1 MARRNYMLRQVQVVR
16 ILDSTFALS
25 IRQLA
30 RKMKL
35 TERTVY
41 RYLNPLIQHGIVY
54 VRFKANERGSKKP
67 VYFYSTK
74 RAV

>member
-1 MARRNYMLRQVQVVR
+1 MSRQVQLVR

-25 IRQLA
+25 VKQIAKR
-30 RKMKL
+30 MKL
-35 TERTVY
+35 HERTVY
-41 RYLNPLIQHGIVY
+41 RYLSPLVTHGIVY

-67 VYFYSTK
+67 VHFYSTK